1 MPSLTPDLIEDA
13 ARLDPDRTLATSFL
27 GPVERARVI
36 ALILFASEI
45 ARARAAVSE
54 PGLAAIRLQWWRD
67 VVGQIYAGA
76 RVHAQPIAVA
86 LAHSVQEANLP
97 RTLLDGMIDGHEQ
110 ELEAAP
116 FGTWDD
122 VETYLDQTHG
132 NLARLSFLACGVK
145 AISTPI
151 NEAARAGAIAWGIS
165 RLIGATPQWCMRRST
180 WLPKVIRDQL
190 ALEDVYAGNVSA
202 HLVTAL
208 GDARNRARAA
218 QKAANKA
225 LSQATLGEA
234 FPVLAHVC
242 LGNTYCRAHTPS
254 AAHGWARQREISL
267 LERQTRMTLSV
278 ARGRV

>member
-13 ARLDPDRTLATSFL
+13 ARIDPDRTLATSFL
-27 GPVERARVI
+27 GTGERGRVL
-36 ALILFASEI
+36 ALILFAGEI

-67 VVGQIYAGA
+67 VVEQIYCGA

-86 LAHSVQEANLP
+86 LAATVQDANLP
-97 RTLLDGMIDGHEQ
+97 RTLLDAMIDGHER
-110 ELEAAP
+110 ELDATP
-116 FGTWDD
+116 FSTWGD

-132 NLARLSFLACGVK
+132 NLARLSLLACGVT

-151 NEAARAGAIAWGIS
+151 NEAARAGANAWGLS

-180 WLPKVIRDQL
+180 WLPEVIHDEL
-190 ALEDVYAGNVSA
+190 DLEEVYAGRVSA
-202 HLVTAL
+202 SLVAAL
-208 GDARNRARAA
+208 GDAVRRARTA
-218 QKAANKA
+218 QKAMNKA
-225 LSQATLGEA
+225 LSHATLGEA

-242 LGNTYCRAHTPS
+242 LANTYCSASMPS
-254 AAHGWARQREISL
+254 PAHGWGRQREVSL
-267 LERQTRMTLSV
+267 LQRQARLTLSV

>member
-45 ARARAAVSE
+45 ARARAVVSE

-76 RVHAQPIAVA
+76 RVHAQPIALA
-86 LAHSVQEANLP
+86 LASSVQEAKLP
-97 RTLLDGMIDGHEQ
+97 RTLLDAMIDGHEQ
-110 ELEAAP
+110 ELDTAP
-116 FGTWDD
+116 FGAWDD

-132 NLARLSFLACGVK
+132 NLARLSLLACGVK

-151 NEAARAGAIAWGIS
+151 NEAARAGAIAWGLS
-165 RLIGATPQWCMRRST
+165 RLIGATPQWCVRRSM
-180 WLPKVIRDQL
+180 WLPEAVRTEL
-190 ALEDVYAGNVSA
+190 ALEEIYVGNVSA
-202 HLVTAL
+202 TLVTAL
-208 GDARNRARAA
+208 GDAHKRARAA
-218 QKAANKA
+218 HKAANKA
-225 LSQATLGEA
+225 LSDATLGDA

-242 LGNTYCRAHTPS
+242 LANRYCGAHMPS
-254 AAHGWARQREISL
+254 TAHGWGRQREISL
-267 LERQTRMTLSV
+267 LERQTRLTLSV